1 MAEKIE
7 GERAKGEAAEAF
19 DDLDLDERSEYHV
32 DMDEPVKHEVL
43 DVDAALAELK
53 RRMGKSGG

>member
-7 GERAKGEAAEAF
+7 GERAAGEAAEAF
-19 DDLDLDERSEYHV
+19 DNLDLDHRSEYQI
-32 DMDEPVKHEVL
+32 DLDEPPAEEL

-53 RRMGKSGG
+53 RRMRET